1 MYSNNSQSRAM
12 VRRSSDMGDE
22 NGEREQIYPGKRH
35 KIGHGPIRKKKKVSK
50 IEGNE
55 ADNDNIILR
64 AY

>member
-1 MYSNNSQSRAM
+1 M